1 MVDQVDHI
9 DAVVGYLATQFKE
22 AENLINYI
30 KSLLV
35 GANELEQLFCDI
47 IEVRSI
53 DNATGVYLDIIGS
66 IVGQPRTLIDA
77 NDVTYFGFL
86 GDPQA
91 NAFDVGR
98 FRGPDESTGGFRDLS
113 DVEYRAFI
121 RARIAANNTRGT
133 IEEIIAQIKFI
144 LDDDTQI
151 IITEGTEAEYSVAF
165 GRMLTDNE
173 QLLIDSGIVPK
184 PIGVTVTY
192 IFT

>member
-1 MVDQVDHI
+1 MVDQINHNDN
-9 DAVVGYLATQFKE
+9 VVGYLATQFKE
-22 AENLINYI
+22 ADSLISYI

-35 GANELEQLFCDI
+35 GANEMEQLFCDI
-47 IEVRSI
+47 INVRSI
-53 DNATGVYLDIIGS
+53 DVATGVYLDIIGS

-98 FRGPDESTGGFRDLS
+98 FRGPDESTSGFRELS

-121 RARIAANNTRGT
+121 RARIASNNTRGT
-133 IEEIIAQIKFI
+133 LEEIISQIKFI
-144 LDDDTQI
+144 LNDNTQI
-151 IITEGTEAEYSVAF
+151 IITEGVEAEYSVAF

-184 PIGVTVTY
+184 PAGVTVTY
-192 IFT
+192 IFS

>member
-53 DNATGVYLDIIGS
+53 DDATGVYLDIIGS

-77 NDVTYFGFL
+77 NNVTYFGFL
-86 GDPQA
+86 GHPQA

-98 FRGPDESTGGFRDLS
+98 FRGPDEATTGFRDLS
-113 DVEYRAFI
+113 DTEYRAFI

-151 IITEGTEAEYSVAF
+151 IITEGSEAEYSVAF
-165 GRMLTDNE
+165 GRVLNDNE

-184 PIGVTVTY
+184 PVGVTVTY